1 MLDSVRNE
9 TIQERAFDEI
19 IRKFGDI
26 VSQDKAIQAKLG
38 AAIDSGMP
46 KDDWIA
52 LYVGLAREQGLVF
65 TAGQMRVAMQEQKQG
80 KDKILPSIVQRW
92 VSLL

>member
-19 IRKFGDI
+19 IRKFGEI
-26 VSQDKAIQAKLG
+26 VSQDKTIQTKLS
-38 AAIDSGMP
+38 AAIDSGMA

-52 LYVGLAREQGLVF
+52 LYVGLAREQGLAF
-65 TAGQMRVAMQEQKQG
+65 SAGQMKIAMQEQKQG